1 MSFLITLVPPVTPI
15 VHDVATDRGRHD
27 FFDDAHKA
35 GDVSLSLTSE
45 MKRHQDPDQEESVAV
60 PTYSLV
66 GSTGKVYVYRE
77 IGRDAAQDAAFF
89 VAADKITKE
98 FGPYLEAK
106 AKRDAI
112 QSQKEAERE
121 AEKQKKKDDKDA
133 EKAKKKAEADEA
145 ARVAALAAQAKQG

>member
-1 MSFLITLVPPVTPI
+1 MSFLITLIPPVTPI
-15 VHDVATDRGRHD
+15 VHDVSTERGRHD
-27 FFDDAHKA
+27 FFDDVIKL
-35 GDVSLSLTSE
+35 GDTSLALASE

-77 IGRDAAQDAAFF
+77 IGHDAAQDAQFF
-89 VAADKITKE
+89 VAVDKLTAG